1 MGCEPCAETSECT
14 HNVCVCVHACRVCVY
29 ILLEQVSQVE
39 QGSVVLG
46 VGVQGGPVVVL
57 GILWVACQSTQVVHG
72 TGMARAQ
79 PGEVRGG
86 GREEESRKVVQVEE
100 GKKPQVS
107 SSSNLEENIPPS
119 SHFVMTANG

>member
-1 MGCEPCAETSECT
+1 MCVCT
-14 HNVCVCVHACRVCVY
+14 NEWGVSLVPRPLSACTMCVCVRAHVVCPCMCVHMHAGVCVY

-72 TGMARAQ
+72 TGMARVQ

-86 GREEESRKVVQVEE
+86 GREEERRRA
-100 GKKPQVS
+100 GK
-107 SSSNLEENIPPS
+107 
-119 SHFVMTANG
+119 